1 MLRSLDFRFLFHLR
15 QALLL
20 HVMRLDA
27 VTITLLGHDI
37 GQAHVLGVVVLD
49 RIAVRILFF
58 GHGQTHIFSVW
69 VVNGKTCRIIGP
81 CCLDHKLTQSQEQI
95 NQDFHGELQLIGIS
109 KMIPQ
114 ANWVDNEVLLA
125 ATPFNLSYRSIH
137 V

>member
-1 MLRSLDFRFLFHLR
+1 MG
-15 QALLL
+15 
-20 HVMRLDA
+20 LDA
-27 VTITLLGHDI
+27 VAITLLCQHI
-37 GQAHVLGVVVLD
+37 GQAHVSGVD
-49 RIAVRILFF
+49 ISDGMAIRILFF

-81 CCLDHKLTQSQEQI
+81 CRLNHKLTQSQEQI

>member
-1 MLRSLDFRFLFHLR
+1 
-15 QALLL
+15 
-20 HVMRLDA
+20 MRLDA

-81 CCLDHKLTQSQEQI
+81 CCLDHELTQSQEQI

-125 ATPFNLSYRSIH
+125 VTPIKFSYRSIH